1 MDSDMKPDKITYI
14 VVAITLF
21 TVMLVGGIF
30 GYFLGVT
37 PHEREVLISATEAQP
52 IYQQQI
58 GDDTEPDIL
67 IIYEAEVD
75 GVKVYPSVI
84 KEAK

>member
-1 MDSDMKPDKITYI
+1 MLEDYLEGF
-14 VVAITLF
+14 VVVLSAIGIAVLVSVITL
-21 TVMLVGGIF
+21 G
-30 GYFLGVT
+30 
-37 PHEREVLISATEAQP
+37 LILKHDKDTETKEFEITTAKP
-52 IYQQQI
+52 IHQQRI
-58 GDDTEPDIL
+58 GDEAEPDVL

>member
-1 MDSDMKPDKITYI
+1 MDSDMKPDKTTYI

-37 PHEREVLISATEAQP
+37 PHEREDLISATEAQP

-58 GDDTEPDIL
+58 GDEAQPDVL

>member
-1 MDSDMKPDKITYI
+1 MLEDYLEGF
-14 VVAITLF
+14 VVVLSAIGIAVLVSVITLGF
-21 TVMLVGGIF
+21 ILK
-30 GYFLGVT
+30 YDKD
-37 PHEREVLISATEAQP
+37 TEAKEFETTTAKP
-52 IYQQQI
+52 IYQQRI
-58 GDDTEPDIL
+58 GDDVNPDIL

>member
-1 MDSDMKPDKITYI
+1 MLEDYI
-14 VVAITLF
+14 EGFVVVLSAIGIAVLVSVITLGF
-21 TVMLVGGIF
+21 ILK
-30 GYFLGVT
+30 
-37 PHEREVLISATEAQP
+37 HDKNTETKDFETTTAKP

-58 GDDTEPDIL
+58 GDEAEPDIL

>member
-1 MDSDMKPDKITYI
+1 MLEDYI
-14 VVAITLF
+14 EGFVVVLSAIGIAVLVSVITL
-21 TVMLVGGIF
+21 G
-30 GYFLGVT
+30 
-37 PHEREVLISATEAQP
+37 LILQHDENTETKDFETTTAKP

>member
-1 MDSDMKPDKITYI
+1 MDSDIKPDKTTYI
-14 VVAITLF
+14 VVAITLL
-21 TVMLVGGIF
+21 TVMLLGGIF

-37 PHEREVLISATEAQP
+37 PHEREILISATEAQP
-52 IYQQQI
+52 IAQQKI
-58 GDDTEPDIL
+58 GDDVNPDIL

-84 KEAK
+84 KENK

>member
-1 MDSDMKPDKITYI
+1 MLEDYI
-14 VVAITLF
+14 EGFVVVLSAIGIAVLVSVITL
-21 TVMLVGGIF
+21 G
-30 GYFLGVT
+30 
-37 PHEREVLISATEAQP
+37 LILKHDENTETKDLETTTAKP

-58 GDDTEPDIL
+58 GDEAEPDIL